1 MIKAYPFFLHCHS
14 LLLMQLA
21 KKRGCASLISF
32 LCHVANQMKYQLADN
47 TKVAKEDLERMMLT
61 HMGI

>member
-1 MIKAYPFFLHCHS
+1 
-14 LLLMQLA
+14 MQLA
-21 KKRGCASLISF
+21 KKEDVPALF
-32 LCHVANQMKYQLADN
+32 LSYAINVANQMKYQLADN